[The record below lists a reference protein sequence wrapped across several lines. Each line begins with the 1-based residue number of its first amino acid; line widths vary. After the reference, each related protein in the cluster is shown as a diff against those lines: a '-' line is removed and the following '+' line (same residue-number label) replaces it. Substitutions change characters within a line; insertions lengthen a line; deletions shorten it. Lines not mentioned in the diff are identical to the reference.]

1 MEERYLSKLVV
12 DLLLEREYKG
22 QKQVLLFFA
31 GYLGNVYDLPGGHVE
46 KNENIYDAAIRE
58 ANEEL
63 GIEVTKENLEL
74 VHIYHRYKKDS
85 MKFVFKI
92 KDYKGELTNN
102 ELDKHEKM
110 EWYNIEELP
119 KEIFPVIKK
128 EIMNIENG
136 IFCDVD

>member
-1 MEERYLSKLVV
+1 MNQKLEDLWEKHSERVYEIRHQIHMHPEVGFEEYETSKLIASE
-12 DLLLEREYKG
+12 LEK
-22 QKQVLLFFA
+22 
-31 GYLGNVYDLPGGHVE
+31 
-46 KNENIYDAAIRE
+46 
-58 ANEEL
+58 L